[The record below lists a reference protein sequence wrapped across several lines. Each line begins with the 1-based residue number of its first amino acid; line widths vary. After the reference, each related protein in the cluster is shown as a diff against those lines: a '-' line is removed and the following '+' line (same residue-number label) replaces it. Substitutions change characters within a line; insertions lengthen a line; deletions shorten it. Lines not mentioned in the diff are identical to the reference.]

1 MDIKSQPIGPSPKL
15 GKGDKITIE
24 MDDQDGDFSAGDYTV
39 IGITPG
45 SYILKGMG
53 KSRLQVSRGALKDA
67 GYTIKESIAIEQK
80 LRRIIQE
87 EVRRQLTLRESY
99 RDQEMVINQPNYG
112 STPYGQAVA
121 GRAIDSWDK
130 LIAVLNSYDIH
141 AEMSD
146 DRRHLQQR
154 RDVNAKVKEF
164 LKTYSGPKS
173 WSKLTDTGREA
184 LGIVGIR

>member
-1 MDIKSQPIGPSPKL
+1 MNTKSQL
-15 GKGDKITIE
+15 
-24 MDDQDGDFSAGDYTV
+24 
-39 IGITPG
+39 
-45 SYILKGMG
+45 LKT
-53 KSRLQVSRGALKDA
+53 L
-67 GYTIKESIAIEQK
+67 
-80 LRRIIQE
+80 IQE

-146 DRRHLQQR
+146 DYRALQRR
-154 RDVNAKVKEF
+154 RDVNAQVKDF

-173 WSKLTDTGREA
+173 WSGLTRTGKSA
-184 LGIVGIR
+184 LDIIGIR